1 MKSGQRPCC
10 AESATVG
17 FNLTGA
23 LGKPHGWVYVR
34 VMAATLFSMKDT
46 LPTAVAG
53 TTGAGMS
60 FTICADMSLRT
71 TVVPRIAY
79 SG

>member
-10 AESATVG
+10 ADSATVG
-17 FNLTGA
+17 FNLIGA

-46 LPTAVAG
+46 LPTAAAG
-53 TTGAGMS
+53 MTGAAMS
-60 FTICADMSLRT
+60 FTICADMSLNL
-71 TVVPRIAY
+71 VVPRIAY

>member
-1 MKSGQRPCC
+1 
-10 AESATVG
+10 
-17 FNLTGA
+17 LIGA

-34 VMAATLFSMKDT
+34 TMAATLFSMKDT
-46 LPTAVAG
+46 LPTAAAG
-53 TTGAGMS
+53 ATGVGMS
-60 FTICADMSLRT
+60 FMICAAMSLQT